1 MKLFTRLG
9 LTAAAVAMA
18 TGLAVSKPEPA
29 GGTLNL
35 LAMTTSMNISGY
47 SAVQRTL
54 SGNFSTPKKAPAG
67 ASASM
72 AIPTGLGVPGPIP
85 WTVQNDQAT
94 TTGGTFE
101 SISYWGC
108 SATILKGQPAVYKGS
123 WQGGEQQWTGGSS
136 GYADPM
142 KLMGLNENS
151 KIPGTYNIKIS
162 YLGEVSVPMTEAQQ
176 FLDPLTLVQP
186 ESPAVDTSKA
196 IQVSWKPVP
205 RAQGYSVM
213 ATGKDAKGKTVFWE
227 NAKHAT
233 STWYTSGVAAAVK
246 AGKLKS
252 PQDCSCTI
260 PAGIFKG
267 QVTLM
272 VNGYSAEVKG
282 KGVLPAYGWAQTTG
296 TMMLGDE

>member
-35 LAMTTSMNISGY
+35 LAMTTSMNVSGY

-54 SGNFSTPKKAPAG
+54 SGNYTTPKKAPAG

-72 AIPTGLGVPGPIP
+72 TIPAGLGVPGPIP

-94 TTGGTFE
+94 TGGGTFE

-108 SATILKGQPAVYKGS
+108 SETILKGQPAVYKGS
-123 WQGGEQQWTGGSS
+123 WQGGEQQWTNGSS
-136 GYADPM
+136 GYTDPM
-142 KLMGLNENS
+142 KLMGINENS
-151 KIPGTYNIKIS
+151 KVPGTYNIKIS
-162 YLGEVSVPMTEAQQ
+162 YLGEVSIPMTEAQQ
-176 FLDPLTLVQP
+176 FLDPLTVTAP
-186 ESPAVDTSKA
+186 ASPQVDTTKA
-196 IQVSWKPVP
+196 IHVSWKAVP

-213 ATGKDAKGKTVFWE
+213 ATGKNAKGKTVFWE

-252 PQDCSCTI
+252 PQDCSCI
-260 PAGIFKG
+260 VPAGIFKG

-272 VNGYSAEVKG
+272 VNAYSAEAKG
-282 KGVLPAYGWAQTTG
+282 KGVLPAYGWAQSTG
-296 TMMLGDE
+296 TMMLGE